1 MSGSGKYRT
10 QVICIA
16 SILCLLSFLLSV
28 YFGYEYKSSKTD
40 EIILEDAKENALQKA
55 EYAIK
60 NVHNGANSTRA
71 FADGVAQD
79 LSSGKLKND
88 SILQERILAE
98 MKLHP
103 NIFSIVVAYSP
114 STNAGKLKASRFF
127 RNGSEIVNSALT
139 YDYTKDSKQTAWY
152 NDAMRTGSKIWI
164 PPYFGIAARTYMVGY
179 SSPFYFAEFKGGNKP
194 AGVVNV
200 HYSLEGLRTYLNNLK
215 IGDTGF
221 GFVISGE
228 GEIISY
234 PIPEYLTKNI
244 HDLAKQDPT
253 IYFINN
259 NLTKHDYLATNFLTG
274 QSYWVFQQ
282 NIPST
287 DSILGFAI
295 PLEETLL
302 NKKTEQIHA
311 LIPLVLAIF
320 SFLFSLCLLFVSIYR
335 YDHKGLWMLAVIFSL
350 LCILGMGFMWHFTM
364 NNSFFDSRNGDLIV
378 FDREGV
384 ETVLQHSNTSPTT
397 NRIPTGFL
405 IKSMEFVNANDVL
418 ITGHIWQNISG
429 IGIWKD
435 VPDFSFPD
443 SKETTFDEPYVNK
456 EKGLL
461 GWRFKTTLRQQLD
474 YSKYP
479 FDREDVWIRVVS
491 DNTAGNILV
500 PDFDSYKSMI
510 PEKLPGLGRS
520 FVLDGWDP
528 QKTFFSY
535 GVSSNDNSNI
545 ELENFA
551 NSNASEFHFNV
562 GVKRKFESI
571 FTSNFI
577 YIIVALIL
585 LFAILAMITKGES
598 KTHFGFSSQGVL
610 GYCTSILFTLIIVH
624 TSLRSKIPIVG
635 VIYLEYFY
643 FILYFAILVI
653 SLNSIAFASHKS
665 IPFVDANDN
674 LYMKVLYWPVIM
686 GVLFFI
692 TILKFY

>member
-1 MSGSGKYRT
+1 
-10 QVICIA
+10 
-16 SILCLLSFLLSV
+16 
-28 YFGYEYKSSKTD
+28 
-40 EIILEDAKENALQKA
+40 
-55 EYAIK
+55 
-60 NVHNGANSTRA
+60 
-71 FADGVAQD
+71 
-79 LSSGKLKND
+79 
-88 SILQERILAE
+88 
-98 MKLHP
+98 
-103 NIFSIVVAYSP
+103 
-114 STNAGKLKASRFF
+114 
-127 RNGSEIVNSALT
+127 
-139 YDYTKDSKQTAWY
+139 
-152 NDAMRTGSKIWI
+152 
-164 PPYFGIAARTYMVGY
+164 
-179 SSPFYFAEFKGGNKP
+179 
-194 AGVVNV
+194 
-200 HYSLEGLRTYLNNLK
+200 
-215 IGDTGF
+215 
-221 GFVISGE
+221 
-228 GEIISY
+228 
-234 PIPEYLTKNI
+234 
-244 HDLAKQDPT
+244 
-253 IYFINN
+253 
-259 NLTKHDYLATNFLTG
+259 LATNFLTG